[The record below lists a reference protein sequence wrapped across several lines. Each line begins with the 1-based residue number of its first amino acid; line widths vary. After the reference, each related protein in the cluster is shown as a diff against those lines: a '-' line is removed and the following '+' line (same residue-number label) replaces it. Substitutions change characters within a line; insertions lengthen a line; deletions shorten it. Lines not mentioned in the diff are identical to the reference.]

1 MAWRQAHC
9 IYAGGVIV
17 RSCAVGAIVAA
28 ALAACGGTSSTPMGA
43 TPGGTETRSATAAAP
58 EHPLPPELQGSWLL
72 ESGPTTDLVRLYLRQ
87 TTYTASRGGGSHA
100 GQVAVNGS
108 VMEFTSLC
116 GASSVE
122 GVGRYHWTLA
132 GDNLHLDLIGKDECS
147 GRSAI
152 LEDATYKRH
161 G

>member
-9 IYAGGVIV
+9 FYAGGVIV
-17 RSCAVGAIVAA
+17 RSCAVGAI
-28 ALAACGGTSSTPMGA
+28 
-43 TPGGTETRSATAAAP
+43 
-58 EHPLPPELQGSWLL
+58 
-72 ESGPTTDLVRLYLRQ
+72 
-87 TTYTASRGGGSHA
+87 
-100 GQVAVNGS
+100 VAVNGS

-132 GDNLHLDLIGKDECS
+132 GDNLHLDLIGKDECT

-152 LEDATYKRH
+152 LEDATSKRH

>member
-1 MAWRQAHC
+1 MLLRWRGDRAFLRRWGDRRRC
-9 IYAGGVIV
+9 
-17 RSCAVGAIVAA
+17 VGRLRQHV
-28 ALAACGGTSSTPMGA
+28 LDTDGA
-43 TPGGTETRSATAAAP
+43 TPGGTETRSATAATP

-132 GDNLHLDLIGKDECS
+132 GDNLHLDLIGKDECT